1 LPIPET
7 RPWPHNEIPHRV
19 EYSPEAF
26 ERLRLAAL
34 DGFLALPRIG
44 MGIGGFLLGSRVA
57 GRSRILDFL
66 PIACSHADGPS
77 FRLSAPEVAA
87 AKELLRSIPSSSVLG
102 FYCSKTRGKAGLS
115 DEDLAVSAQL
125 CPEPRHF
132 ALVLRP
138 GMSEPSRAALF
149 LKVKG
154 KLTGAGEMELL
165 PIEKSADPEDEV
177 PEVPPVKPM
186 LPPPMALKPE
196 PISTP
201 IPKLVTPPSAPSSVP
216 PAATVLP
223 VRHFKPPTFLSA
235 PPAPIWPKMAVAGL
249 LLFGAAGGAAW
260 FSRDSWV
267 SRPPLTLNVA
277 EADRH
282 VTFKWNPESVQ
293 GIRGVTLDVNDGGEV
308 KSFALT
314 AEMLERG
321 HFVYDRKSGKVR
333 GALHAGENR
342 ALAAFEEP
350 VAREPVKPAR

>member
-34 DGFLALPRIG
+34 DGFLALPRMG
-44 MGIGGFLLGSRVA
+44 LGIGGFLLGSRDA

-125 CPEPRHF
+125 CPEPGHF

-138 GMSEPSRAALF
+138 GMSEPSSAALF

-165 PIEKSADPEDEV
+165 PMEKSADAEDEV
-177 PEVPPVKPM
+177 HEVPPVKPM
-186 LPPPMALKPE
+186 LPPPVALKPQ
-196 PISTP
+196 PVSTP
-201 IPKLVTPPSAPSSVP
+201 KPKLVSPPSASLTAP
-216 PAATVLP
+216 VLP
-223 VRHFKPPTFLSA
+223 VRNFEPPTFLPP
-235 PPAPIWPKMAVAGL
+235 PPAPVWPKLAVAGL
-249 LLFGAAGGAAW
+249 LLFGAAGGVAW
-260 FSRDSWV
+260 FTRDSWV
-267 SRPPLTLNVA
+267 PRPPLTLNVA

-282 VTFKWNPESVQ
+282 VTFKWNPASVR
-293 GIRGVTLDVNDGGEV
+293 GSRGVTLDVNDGGEL

-314 AEMLERG
+314 AAMLERG

-333 GALHAGENR
+333 GVLHAGENR
-342 ALAAFEEP
+342 AVAAFGEP
-350 VAREPVKPAR
+350 VAPEPVKPAQ